1 MNTADVTDPPAV
13 EVPQPPVA
21 PVKRIDVDTLNR
33 LGLALVGTF
42 DRYSS
47 DRFQAEQKWLRSL
60 RQYLGIYDP
69 EIESMLGAKRS
80 RAYPKL
86 TRVKAISTMSRVMNL
101 MFPGSERN
109 WQLKAS
115 PNAELD
121 PADAQQAVQTLMQKM
136 QQQGQQVQLTP
147 ELVQMAVNELA
158 ADRARELEI
167 WIDDQLQELG
177 GDQTQDYVS
186 LNRSVVKSGI
196 MYGLGLLRGPFVKA
210 SKSTS
215 WGLASDNTTPA
226 PTTTDT
232 FKPQY
237 EFLSVWDFYPDMS
250 AKTLKNMDGYF
261 IRLVFSRAQL
271 IALARR
277 NDFFPDVIKSYV
289 KNNGTGNYKARN
301 FETELRNMG
310 VRTNVSDQARSD
322 VGGKYEVLIWN
333 GPISGEYLQAAGAD
347 VPDDKLTDDLEAEVW
362 LLDGK
367 VIKCDINAWRKL
379 DMEVC
384 TIHPFVFDDDDTSPV
399 GNGLPQIMRDSQM
412 SLCAA
417 TRMML
422 DNASVVCGP
431 NLEINRDL
439 MVPDQDISQIEAYKI
454 WYREGSGQ
462 EAQFPA
468 VRPIT
473 IDSHLPELSQMIE
486 QFQKFADSETFV
498 GPQTGGDMDRGMK
511 SSEPMRSPTG
521 AAMMRSD
528 AALPFKD
535 IVRSFDAFTQSVIY
549 SVVQFNTKFN
559 PHVAPAGDYNVIAR
573 GATSLV
579 AKEIRGMQIDQLAA
593 SLTDEEKMEIDPRKL
608 ARARFEVR
616 DLDDMLV
623 SESESNMRRQQRD
636 QAQAQ
641 TQQQQQQMV
650 EAQVR
655 QLLSQ
660 AFKNI
665 TQGQKNSATAD
676 ATTVDSALV
685 LLEKGLDDAT
695 QGAGQGGGTTGSDQ
709 GKTLQ

>member
-1 MNTADVTDPPAV
+1 MSTADVVDPPAV
-13 EVPQPPVA
+13 QVEQPPVA
-21 PVKRIDVDTLNR
+21 PVKRIDRETLRN
-33 LGLALVGTF
+33 LGQSLVGTF

-47 DRFQAEQKWLRSL
+47 DRYQAEQKWLRSL
-60 RQYLGIYDP
+60 RQFLGIYDP
-69 EIESMLGAKRS
+69 EIEQMLGTKRS

-86 TRVKAISTMSRVMNL
+86 TRVKVVSTMSRVMNL
-101 MFPGSERN
+101 MFPGTERN

-115 PNAELD
+115 PNADLD
-121 PADAQQAVQTLMQKM
+121 PQDAQTAVQNLMQKM
-136 QQQGQQVQLTP
+136 QQSGQQAQLTP

-158 ADRARELEI
+158 DERARELER
-167 WIDDQLQELG
+167 WIDDQLQEIG

-186 LNRSVVKSGI
+186 LNRSVVKSGC
-196 MYGLGLLRGPFVKA
+196 MYGIGLLRGPFVKA

-215 WGLASDNTTPA
+215 WGLAQDQQTPM

-237 EFLSVWDFYPDMS
+237 EFLPVWDFYPDMS

-271 IALARR
+271 IGLSRR
-277 NDFFPDVIKSYV
+277 DDFFGDVIKSYV
-289 KNNGTGNYKARN
+289 KINGTGNYRARN
-301 FETELRNMG
+301 YETELRNMG

-322 VGGKYEVLIWN
+322 VGGKYEVLVWN
-333 GPISGEYLQAAGAD
+333 GPISGAYLQAAGAD
-347 VPDDKLTDDLEAEVW
+347 VSDDKLTEDIEAEVW

-367 VIKCDINAWRKL
+367 VIKCDVNAWRKL
-379 DMEVC
+379 GLEVT

-399 GNGLPQIMRDSQM
+399 GNGIPQIMRDSQM
-412 SLCAA
+412 SVCAA

-431 NLEINRDL
+431 QLEINRDL

-454 WYREGSGQ
+454 WYREGGGQ

-473 IDSHLPELSQMIE
+473 VDSHLPELSNIIE

-549 SVVQFNTKFN
+549 SVVQFNLKFN
-559 PHVAPAGDYNVIAR
+559 PHVAPAGDYNVVAR
-573 GATSLV
+573 GATSLM
-579 AKEIRGMQIDQLAA
+579 AKEIRGQQIDQLAS
-593 SLTDEEKMEIDPRKL
+593 SLTDEEKLEVDPRKL

-623 SESESNMRRQQRD
+623 SESESQMRRQQRD

-641 TQQQQQQMV
+641 AQQQQQQMV
-650 EAQVR
+650 EAQLR

-665 TQGQKNSATAD
+665 TQGQKNSAASD
-676 ATTVDSALV
+676 AQTVDAALK
-685 LLEKGLDDAT
+685 LLEQGMNNVTANDAN
-695 QGAGQGGGTTGSDQ
+695 QGTGQGGGASGGSA
-709 GKTLQ
+709 

>member
-1 MNTADVTDPPAV
+1 M
-13 EVPQPPVA
+13 
-21 PVKRIDVDTLNR
+21 
-33 LGLALVGTF
+33 
-42 DRYSS
+42 
-47 DRFQAEQKWLRSL
+47 
-60 RQYLGIYDP
+60 
-69 EIESMLGAKRS
+69 
-80 RAYPKL
+80 
-86 TRVKAISTMSRVMNL
+86 
-101 MFPGSERN
+101 
-109 WQLKAS
+109 
-115 PNAELD
+115 
-121 PADAQQAVQTLMQKM
+121 
-136 QQQGQQVQLTP
+136 
-147 ELVQMAVNELA
+147 
-158 ADRARELEI
+158 
-167 WIDDQLQELG
+167 
-177 GDQTQDYVS
+177 
-186 LNRSVVKSGI
+186 
-196 MYGLGLLRGPFVKA
+196 
-210 SKSTS
+210 
-215 WGLASDNTTPA
+215 
-226 PTTTDT
+226 
-232 FKPQY
+232 
-237 EFLSVWDFYPDMS
+237 SVWDFYPDMS